1 METEIKIVGSKKLD
15 EIALNFLDTLDNKHH
30 LSIPEI
36 VGVALTLQAMI
47 DFLLSEEGITVT
59 NITKIKS
66 NYPL

>member
-1 METEIKIVGSKKLD
+1 MKTEVMVVGSKKLD

-36 VGVALTLQAMI
+36 VGVSLTLQAMI
-47 DFLLSEEGITVT
+47 DFLLREDGITVK
-59 NITKIKS
+59 NITNIKS